1 MFGGWRCCQQRSWSI
16 WLGRRRLARVSC
28 SCSTCSS
35 TSDSTGGLSTSSLRD
50 FSRRSSLTDVSPTHS
65 TRSTRSRR
73 AFGGID
79 RTTRLHSMNQ
89 NLPENDDS
97 YRIEFVEICRNEKCW
112 TSKTKGRGRI
122 SCWELDIKWCTFYIT
137 DASILLKREDQL
149 LLRNPDD

>member
-35 TSDSTGGLSTSSLRD
+35 TSDSTDGLSTSSLRD

-79 RTTRLHSMNQ
+79 HTTRLHSTNQ
-89 NLPENDDS
+89 NLSENDDS
-97 YRIEFVEICRNEKCW
+97 YRIEFVEICRNEKCS
-112 TSKTKGRGRI
+112 TSKMKGRGRI

-137 DASILLKREDQL
+137 DASILLKWEDQL